1 MGKVGI
7 CILIVLTWLG
17 LGAPYVLSQMA
28 LLRVQAIQFAVQD
41 GQRIVSLDFSQP
53 PDAVKSLVLSSP
65 LRLVVDVKGPVEQH
79 AAATY
84 MVEDAVLQRIR
95 VGSHPEYT
103 RFVIDLN
110 GKQMPSFVVEQQE
123 GRVTAVLG
131 ESTGESEEDHAQVLF
146 SLTQK
151 AVASRHTPQSSGKN
165 SRQNSRQNS
174 RPVAL
179 APYSAQAPP
188 TVAPNLF
195 PEKDYSAQAVR
206 SETLAHMEKGQLRY
220 DNGQVDEAIA
230 EWRQAVH
237 LSPQT
242 AKAHHLL
249 GVGLRKRGDQ
259 AQALAAFREA
269 LRLEPDNATVHV
281 HLARVLEAT
290 GDAQGALAA
299 YQTALRLVPSAPYVH
314 NRLGHLLAA
323 KDDWSGAAQEWQ
335 QTVELAPDYAYAH
348 VHLGEAY
355 EHLNRKDEAL
365 NSYERALS
373 MCDRFAQA
381 LEEMGKREQAKI
393 FCAEVSQGIER
404 LRAQN

>member
-1 MGKVGI
+1 MNKVGI
-7 CILIVLTWLG
+7 CVLIVFAWLG
-17 LGAPYVLSQMA
+17 LEAQYALPQTS
-28 LLRVQAIQFAVQD
+28 LLRVQEIQFSVED
-41 GQRIVSLDFSQP
+41 GQRMLSLHFSHP
-53 PDAVKSLVLSSP
+53 PAAVKSLVLSSP
-65 LRLVVDVKGPVEQH
+65 LRLVIDVKVKGHVEQQ

-84 MVEDAVLQRIR
+84 MVEDAVLQRVR

-110 GKQMPSFVVEQQE
+110 GKTMPPFTVEQHE
-123 GRVTAVLG
+123 GLVTAVLG
-131 ESTGESEEDHAQVLF
+131 ESTGSSEEDSTHVLF

-151 AVASRHTPQSSGKN
+151 VVASRSTPQSSGQ
-165 SRQNSRQNS
+165 SPRQSSGQNL
-174 RPVAL
+174 PT
-179 APYSAQAPP
+179 PP
-188 TVAPNLF
+188 TSPATSPNLF
-195 PEKDYSAQAVR
+195 LKKDYSAQAVR
-206 SETLAHMEKGQLRY
+206 SEALAYMEKGQLRY

-230 EWRQAVH
+230 EWRQAVR
-237 LSPQT
+237 LAPKT

-249 GVGLRKRGDQ
+249 GVGLRTRGDQ
-259 AQALAAFREA
+259 TQAIAAFREA

-290 GDAQGALAA
+290 GDTQGALAA

-323 KDDWSGAAQEWQ
+323 KDDWPGAAKEWQ

-355 EHLNRKDEAL
+355 EHLDRRDEAL
-365 NSYERALS
+365 DSYERALS

-381 LEEMGKREQAKI
+381 LEEMGKRDQAKI
-393 FCAEVSQGIER
+393 FCAEVSRGIER